1 MSSQKRSLA
10 WRSRQAA
17 LADMKARLRTSW
29 RWAEPGFER
38 ALDYLLTP
46 EAREQGEKIWQ
57 TRHKAVWKIQLPP
70 ELGGLCAVLKS
81 SDKMR
86 PLFYSWNHSK
96 IAREAAN
103 YRALASLG
111 IPMARLLAAGDTRR
125 NFILQDSYLVT
136 EFAAGCQDGRVFIR
150 GGELAGETGL
160 RRAFIEENL
169 SYLAKLHMVHC
180 FHKGFTPYNLLW
192 KPGSEGRPIDLRWID
207 VSSCCFLPLTEGM
220 FTKYL
225 VRDIANFFW
234 YLKLDETEKLA
245 ALRHYLSSNT
255 RTPLS
260 DRELLHLVD
269 AAIAERDE
277 REQA

>member
-96 IAREAAN
+96 IAR
-103 YRALASLG
+103 
-111 IPMARLLAAGDTRR
+111 
-125 NFILQDSYLVT
+125 
-136 EFAAGCQDGRVFIR
+136 
-150 GGELAGETGL
+150 
-160 RRAFIEENL
+160 
-169 SYLAKLHMVHC
+169 
-180 FHKGFTPYNLLW
+180 
-192 KPGSEGRPIDLRWID
+192 
-207 VSSCCFLPLTEGM
+207 
-220 FTKYL
+220 
-225 VRDIANFFW
+225 
-234 YLKLDETEKLA
+234 
-245 ALRHYLSSNT
+245 
-255 RTPLS
+255 
-260 DRELLHLVD
+260 
-269 AAIAERDE
+269 
-277 REQA
+277 